1 MGLKKLVQNVSD
13 RVTDLGQAEDGLA
26 GALVHDFCVHAFI
39 TPDRSK
45 DGVKGWRVVSLND
58 LGQDVT
64 QADLKDLQ
72 SIVYVDDV
80 APAKSAREVVLE
92 DHLRR
97 ALKFIASAEAL
108 GIDAGIVQSGEDWS
122 TTLNIDE
129 AKALVGL

>member
-1 MGLKKLVQNVSD
+1 MGLKKLVKQMSD

-26 GALVHDFCVHAFI
+26 GALVHDFCVHAYI
-39 TPDRSK
+39 VPDKNK
-45 DGVKGWRVVSLND
+45 DGMGWRVVSLND
-58 LGQDVT
+58 LGQDIT
-64 QADLKDLQ
+64 AADLTDLQ
-72 SIVYVDDV
+72 SLVYVDDV
-80 APAKSAREVVLE
+80 APAKSAREMALE

-129 AKALVGL
+129 AKVLVGL